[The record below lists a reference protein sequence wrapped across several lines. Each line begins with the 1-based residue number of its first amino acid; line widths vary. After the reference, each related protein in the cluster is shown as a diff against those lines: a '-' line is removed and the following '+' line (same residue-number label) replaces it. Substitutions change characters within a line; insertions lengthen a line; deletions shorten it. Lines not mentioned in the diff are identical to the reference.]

1 MLTGCKTANTFA
13 LVQFGHNDQKVMT
26 TAQFAT
32 NLEKLTNTIK
42 NAGCSLILVTS
53 LARRVFSS
61 SHTTT
66 DILGPY
72 SEQTIAVANKLKLP
86 VLPLLADSLAYIQKL
101 GKADSLKFNLD
112 YATTN
117 KDTTHLNAILKGING
132 QSVEISVR
140 RYLSTMF
147 QGAWVSLFAA
157 AALVGAVPSPK
168 VAPSIL
174 TIGDST
180 VTSDAGWGAGFCE
193 DTKGLANCIN
203 LSVSGKPGQQKVM
216 NTSYFAQNLES
227 LTLKIQN
234 AGCKPILVTSLA
246 RRVFSSEHVTSDI
259 LGPYANETINV
270 AAKLKLPLL
279 PLLNDSLT
287 YITKLGKTQS
297 MLFNWD
303 SSSTNKDTTHLNSL
317 GWKYFG
323 RIVADEVHALVPALS
338 EYIVAD
344 TALSA
349 AIANGTILPQDL

>member
-1 MLTGCKTANTFA
+1 
-13 LVQFGHNDQKVMT
+13 
-26 TAQFAT
+26 
-32 NLEKLTNTIK
+32 
-42 NAGCSLILVTS
+42 
-53 LARRVFSS
+53 
-61 SHTTT
+61 
-66 DILGPY
+66 
-72 SEQTIAVANKLKLP
+72 
-86 VLPLLADSLAYIQKL
+86 
-101 GKADSLKFNLD
+101 
-112 YATTN
+112 
-117 KDTTHLNAILKGING
+117 
-132 QSVEISVR
+132 
-140 RYLSTMF
+140 
-147 QGAWVSLFAA
+147 
-157 AALVGAVPSPK
+157 
-168 VAPSIL
+168 
-174 TIGDST
+174 
-180 VTSDAGWGAGFCE
+180 
-193 DTKGLANCIN
+193 
-203 LSVSGKPGQQKVM
+203 M

>member
-1 MLTGCKTANTFA
+1 
-13 LVQFGHNDQKVMT
+13 
-26 TAQFAT
+26 
-32 NLEKLTNTIK
+32 
-42 NAGCSLILVTS
+42 
-53 LARRVFSS
+53 
-61 SHTTT
+61 
-66 DILGPY
+66 
-72 SEQTIAVANKLKLP
+72 
-86 VLPLLADSLAYIQKL
+86 
-101 GKADSLKFNLD
+101 
-112 YATTN
+112 
-117 KDTTHLNAILKGING
+117 
-132 QSVEISVR
+132 
-140 RYLSTMF
+140 MF
-147 QGAWVSLFAA
+147 QGALFGLVAV
-157 AALVGAVPSPK
+157 AALVGAIPHPK
-168 VAPSIL
+168 VAPSVL

-203 LSVSGKPGQQKVM
+203 LSVSGRTTISWQAEPEYQTMLTNCKTPETWATIQFGHNDQKVM

-279 PLLNDSLT
+279 PLLNDSLA

-303 SSSTNKDTTHLNSL
+303 SNSTNKDTTHLNSL

-323 RIVADEVHALVPALS
+323 RIVADEVRTLVPALS
-338 EYIVAD
+338 KYIIPD
-344 TALSA
+344 SALSA